1 VELMDKRIH
10 TKLEIAIVLVASMH
24 MACLEMLHF
33 VVTSGLAPVDQ
44 ATRNWWLIWVVTW
57 CAFVGILV
65 QWYRRRLG
73 ILKLTRRV
81 AVAGMVGPGSS
92 VWQMGWSNYFL
103 TSHPAVSWGRIAF
116 VAGIA
121 LYFAAS
127 RLDLE
132 EHGWLDAT
140 KRRLLLGC
148 GAAVA
153 ASPILFVLW
162 HEVS

>member
-1 VELMDKRIH
+1 VELMQRRIH
-10 TKLEIAIVLVASMH
+10 TKLEIAFVLVASMH

-57 CAFVGILV
+57 CALVWILV
-65 QWYRRRLG
+65 QWYRRRVG

-81 AVAGMVGPGSS
+81 AVAGIVGPGSL
-92 VWQMGWSNYFL
+92 VWQLGWSNYFL
-103 TSHPAVSWGRIAF
+103 TSHPVVNLGRIAF

-148 GAAVA
+148 GATVA

-162 HEVS
+162 REGH